1 MMYIFK
7 KTKIDQIL
15 NGWTARYEVFAP
27 QKVENYSQFQPYKPS
42 SKLAIDE
49 PHNTRYPPKSFFL
62 PQSEV
67 VLKYNRRLNRLEK
80 FETKPK
86 QRILFGIRPCDA
98 KAVSLLDT
106 VFDTEEYPDPYWKE
120 KREAT
125 ILIGMGCDEPCQT
138 CFCTTVG
145 SGPFDRDR
153 LDALITELD
162 DETYCVEVLS
172 EKANALF
179 SDLPLASEDQ
189 RQRVTSIQSNAEEGM
204 KPAFDTSNLKQNLDS
219 LFESDYWATIS
230 ESCLGCGIC
239 TFLCPTCFC
248 FDIVDEVQRSER
260 VRNWDTCMFRI
271 YSQEAS
277 GHNPR
282 PTRKERT
289 RQRVMHK
296 FSYWLDHIGEIGCTG
311 CGRCVRYCPVGLD
324 IRAMLKTANTYKS
337 EVVNA

>member
-1 MMYIFK
+1 MMYILEK
-7 KTKIDQIL
+7 KNLDQTLKAWSI
-15 NGWTARYEVFAP
+15 NYDVFAP
-27 QKVENYSQFQPYKPS
+27 QKVENFSQFLPVTAS
-42 SKLAIDE
+42 SQLVIND

-80 FETKPK
+80 VETKPK

-106 VFDTEEYPDPYWKE
+106 VFNTEEYPDPYWQE

-125 ILIGMGCDEPCQT
+125 LLIGMGCSEPCQT

-145 SGPFDRDR
+145 SGPFDHDR
-153 LDALITELD
+153 LDALLTELD
-162 DETYCVEVLS
+162 DQNYFVEVLS
-172 EKANALF
+172 ERGKSLF
-179 SDLPLASEDQ
+179 VDLPLASKDQ
-189 RQRVTSIQSNAEEGM
+189 QLKAKLIQSNAELSM
-204 KPAFDTSNLKQNLDS
+204 KPAFDTSNLKQNLDE
-219 LFESDYWATIS
+219 LFESDYWSTVS
-230 ESCLGCGIC
+230 ESCLGCGVC

-296 FSYWLDHIGEIGCTG
+296 FSYWLDHISEIGCTG

-324 IRAMLKTANTYKS
+324 IRAMLRTANAYKR
-337 EVVNA
+337 EVINA